1 MVKYKLKGGNFMEE
15 RTMGS
20 EELRARMQEILEEL
34 RSEKDPEKR
43 DSLTKQFKTLN
54 DCAVDAF
61 RAESDDVNN
70 NNRNKVERI
79 KSRNDLIGKL
89 GSSAIGGA
97 VTIFLTK
104 RIGDIEEVGAV
115 TSKVLGFIPKW
126 KF

>member
-1 MVKYKLKGGNFMEE
+1 MSYKLNGGKA
-15 RTMGS
+15 MGS
-20 EELRARMQEILEEL
+20 EELQARMQEILEEL

-43 DSLTKQFKTLN
+43 ESLVKQFKMLN
-54 DCAVDAF
+54 DCAVDSF
-61 RAESDDVNN
+61 KAESDDVNA
-70 NNRNKVERI
+70 NNRNEVEKI

-115 TSKVLGFIPKW
+115 TSKILGFIPKW